1 MRNPQ
6 ETNLKST
13 NNEAGDVD
21 FSLPEE
27 SRWLTFWENLKGLFV
42 KAVASS
48 VSATPVETDL
58 LLASAVWYS
67 TVLGNLKSVLWS
79 QRQPAVSAR
88 PIETSLVL
96 KSQSRIRGLWESL
109 GALFRT
115 STAAISAAPVQTD
128 LLLET
133 KPWFRTIF
141 RELPALFG
149 PRPVYV
155 LSAQPVTVS
164 PLFMEYR
171 FRKRSAMFSVVAHCL
186 LVAVIL
192 WLPGWLT
199 LSERPKESPQIL
211 TQLVTEPLFLNLPP
225 KPKKT
230 GGGGG
235 GGRREK
241 TPASLG
247 KLPRFSDR
255 QLTPPTPK
263 IVNLKPVLPVEPT
276 VVVPQLAQLP
286 PVNIAQLGDPLG
298 IPGPPSSGPGTGGG
312 IGTGTGGGVGPGKG
326 AGVGPGEGGGTGGG
340 LYRVGGG
347 VSAPTVVYRIE
358 PNYSEDAR
366 RARYQ
371 GSVVLSAIVRK
382 DGSIEILK
390 VLRGLGL
397 GLDENAV
404 EALKKWKFRPGTRSG
419 EPVDVALNIEINFA
433 LR

>member
-1 MRNPQ
+1 MQNPQ
-6 ETNLKST
+6 ERDL
-13 NNEAGDVD
+13 NNTTDTEATPD
-21 FSLPEE
+21 FSLNEE
-27 SRWLTFWENLKGLFV
+27 SRWLAFRENLKGLFV

-48 VSATPVETDL
+48 VTATPAETDL
-58 LLASAVWYS
+58 LLTSTVWYS
-67 TVLGNLKSVLWS
+67 TILGNLKSVLFG
-79 QRQPAVSAR
+79 QRQPAISAR
-88 PIETSLVL
+88 AVNTSLLL
-96 KSQSRIRGLWESL
+96 KSQSRFRSLWENL
-109 GALFRT
+109 GTLFRKSRSDVT
-115 STAAISAAPVQTD
+115 AAPVQTD

-171 FRKRSAMFSVVAHCL
+171 FRKRSAMFSVVVHCL
-186 LVAVIL
+186 LVAAVL

-199 LSERPKESPQIL
+199 SSERPKESPQLL
-211 TQLVTEPLFLNLPP
+211 THLTTEPLFLNLPP

-247 KLPRFSDR
+247 RLPRFSDR

-286 PVNIAQLGDPLG
+286 PVNVAQLGDPLG

-347 VSAPTVVYRIE
+347 VSAPTVVYRFE

-390 VLRGLGL
+390 LLRGLGL
-397 GLDENAV
+397 VLDENAV
-404 EALKKWKFRPGTRSG
+404 EALKK
-419 EPVDVALNIEINFA
+419 
-433 LR
+433 

>member
-1 MRNPQ
+1 M
-6 ETNLKST
+6 
-13 NNEAGDVD
+13 
-21 FSLPEE
+21 FSL
-27 SRWLTFWENLKGLFV
+27 
-42 KAVASS
+42 A
-48 VSATPVETDL
+48 
-58 LLASAVWYS
+58 
-67 TVLGNLKSVLWS
+67 
-79 QRQPAVSAR
+79 
-88 PIETSLVL
+88 
-96 KSQSRIRGLWESL
+96 
-109 GALFRT
+109 
-115 STAAISAAPVQTD
+115 
-128 LLLET
+128 
-133 KPWFRTIF
+133 
-141 RELPALFG
+141 
-149 PRPVYV
+149 
-155 LSAQPVTVS
+155 
-164 PLFMEYR
+164 
-171 FRKRSAMFSVVAHCL
+171 AHCL
-186 LVAVIL
+186 LVAAIL
-192 WLPGWLT
+192 WLPGWLAF
-199 LSERPKESPQIL
+199 SKKPKESPQVL
-211 TQLVTEPLFLNLPP
+211 TQLTTEPLFLNLPP
-225 KPKKT
+225 KPKKS

-286 PVNIAQLGDPLG
+286 PVNVAQLGDPLG

-312 IGTGTGGGVGPGKG
+312 IVTGTGGGVGPGKG
-326 AGVGPGEGGGTGGG
+326 PGVGPGEGGGTGGG